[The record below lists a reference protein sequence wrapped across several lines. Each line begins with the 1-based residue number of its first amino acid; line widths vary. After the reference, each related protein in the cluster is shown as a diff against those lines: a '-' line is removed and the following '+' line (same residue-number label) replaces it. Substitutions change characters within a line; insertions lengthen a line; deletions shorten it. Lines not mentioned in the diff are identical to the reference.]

1 MNLADMLSYSDIA
14 ELSKIA
20 RTYSCECNSNSK
32 NELIQSILSS
42 ATRKEVLEKQ
52 VGELTMEEIRFVN
65 SLLFDRR
72 ESFSLEDLLARV
84 NQTRFSKEEGEAW
97 NPRDMIVKYKQRGW
111 LFNGHSQQTKYLFH
125 VPNDVKSRIRQI
137 LASRFA
143 SELQYIDEEPEV
155 YREEQGLLSA
165 DLLFF
170 LRFLQQNDLQLSAD
184 GFLYKRTLQQLL
196 EGMAV
201 QEEMIGR
208 TAWRFGYGRK
218 FREYPTR
225 FSFMYDY
232 GYYFHLFSEEG
243 EQLALNEAGLERL
256 AGRKEEDIRQLYEFW
271 LKLYKGA
278 IPNIQAIVQWVEM
291 LSSDWITA
299 RSLETVLIPL
309 IKPYYY
315 DTPESILNEKI
326 LKMMIHL
333 GLLRIGEHREH
344 GQVVMVS
351 KLGSSVIKGTYV
363 QEEERIDLP
372 IDNR

>member
-52 VGELTMEEIRFVN
+52 VGELTVEEIRFVN

-97 NPRDMIVKYKQRGW
+97 NPRDMIVKYKLKGW